1 MLPSIETRCPGVL
14 TKFLRLSRLRPGS
27 ERDAASLPY
36 HVRPSR
42 GKPLI
47 ACSWWGG
54 LVSLRNVQDRL
65 PKSIRIYAIFVG

>member
-1 MLPSIETRCPGVL
+1 MR
-14 TKFLRLSRLRPGS
+14 
-27 ERDAASLPY
+27 ASLPY